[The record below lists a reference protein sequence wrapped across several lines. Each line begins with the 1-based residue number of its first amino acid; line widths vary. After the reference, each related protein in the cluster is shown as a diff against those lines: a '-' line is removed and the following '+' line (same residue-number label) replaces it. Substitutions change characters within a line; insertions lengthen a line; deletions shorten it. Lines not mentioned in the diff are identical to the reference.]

1 MTAPRSAFGAAVDAN
16 VALRERAERAEA
28 RYAVLHILYV
38 AEVLRAD
45 RAEAE
50 ASALYRMLPEEIRP
64 TT

>member
-1 MTAPRSAFGAAVDAN
+1 MTNTRSAFGAAVDAN
-16 VALRERAERAEA
+16 IALRERAENAEA

-45 RAEAE
+45 RAESEAE
-50 ASALYRMLPEEIRP
+50 ALYRMLPEEIRP